1 MKPLSPTNILNALL
15 FPVLLLFILPILILA
30 GVPEVSN
37 PVIAVILFTI
47 LISWIAIGANET
59 YDLHYDDEFLYLNS
73 ILGRKKIPLEAIEK
87 IQRSKEGMIV
97 RGVTSW
103 HYEINFYTYTKMK
116 KQSINEVHGGRKV
129 PEFVDAVRKKN
140 SLVLVQLS

>member
-1 MKPLSPTNILNALL
+1 
-15 FPVLLLFILPILILA
+15 
-30 GVPEVSN
+30 
-37 PVIAVILFTI
+37 
-47 LISWIAIGANET
+47 
-59 YDLHYDDEFLYLNS
+59 
-73 ILGRKKIPLEAIEK
+73 LEAIEK